1 MFVRTC
7 SGYAGEARAASVPAE
22 WLTFVMQGDLCAVIR
37 PEAPAGWRGCA
48 GRLGGPSVPGRG
60 PLPAPAAA
68 FRTAAAGQG
77 LPGASSS
84 FSPCPQ
90 FSAFFPLLKTVC
102 DNMSNSNLGL
112 KAFSFFFFLSHNWK
126 SCFLAGAH
134 PALCSLTPPAPHTPV
149 HTCTHHSLR
158 TGILTLPPQCS
169 SRAISQPRVRSCKV
183 TSLK

>member
-1 MFVRTC
+1 MFVQTC
-7 SGYAGEARAASVPAE
+7 SGYAGEARAASVPEE
-22 WLTFVMQGDLCAVIR
+22 WLTFARQGDLRTVIR

-48 GRLGGPSVPGRG
+48 GRLGGPRAPGRG

-134 PALCSLTPPAPHTPV
+134 PALCSVTPPAPHTPV
-149 HTCTHHSLR
+149 HT
-158 TGILTLPPQCS
+158 ILSEQAS
-169 SRAISQPRVRSCKV
+169 
-183 TSLK
+183 